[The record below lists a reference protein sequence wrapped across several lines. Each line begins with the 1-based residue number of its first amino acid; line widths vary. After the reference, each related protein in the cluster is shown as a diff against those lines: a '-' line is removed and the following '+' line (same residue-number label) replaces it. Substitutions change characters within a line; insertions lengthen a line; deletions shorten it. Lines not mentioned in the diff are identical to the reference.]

1 MQIRNF
7 IHNETSGGIFL
18 LFSTV
23 LALIF
28 ANTSLVGFYETLMIA
43 PIKIGVTVFSNF
55 YGLDKPFSLWVND
68 LLMTFFFLLLGL
80 EIKRELVAGELST
93 RSKALQPLF
102 AAVGGVVVPI
112 ICYLAVTYT
121 HDEVRHGWAI
131 PCMTDLAF
139 ALGILAFLGNRVPPS
154 IKILL
159 TALAIIDDLIAIIL
173 IAVFYTDALAWT
185 YLIYVAVGIAALLVL
200 HYSKV
205 MRPALYLVAGAIVW
219 YGLLKTG
226 LHPTLA
232 GVITAF
238 ALPLR
243 VEGTPINKS
252 PLVRLE
258 KNLHPYVS
266 FLVVP
271 IFAFSNAGLK
281 LSGITPADIMHPLT
295 MGIAAGLMIGKPIG
309 IMLGLYIGHITGLAR
324 KAIQKQWSD
333 YIGMAIL
340 CGIGFTMSLFVG
352 DLSFTDPVFTNRV
365 RLGVLGAS
373 VIMAT
378 LGWTI
383 CRFNLTARFKHTI

>member
-18 LFSTV
+18 IFATV

-28 ANTSLVGFYETLMIA
+28 ANTSLVGSYEMLLAA
-43 PIKIGVTVFSNF
+43 PIKIGVTVFSTF
-55 YGLDKPFSLWVND
+55 YGLDKSFFLWVND
-68 LLMTFFFLLLGL
+68 LLMAFFFLLLGL
-80 EIKRELVAGELST
+80 EIKRELIAGELST

-102 AAVGGVVVPI
+102 AAVGGVVFPI
-112 ICYLAVTYT
+112 ICFLAVTFR
-121 HDEVRHGWAI
+121 HEDIRHGWAI

-139 ALGILAFLGNRVPPS
+139 ALGMLAFLSNRVPPS

-159 TALAIIDDLIAIIL
+159 TALAIIDDLIAIII
-173 IAVFYTDALAWT
+173 IAFFYTETLAWG
-185 YLIYVAVGIAALLVL
+185 YLLYVAIGIAMLVGFNRF
-200 HYSKV
+200 KV
-205 MRPALYLVAGAIVW
+205 MRPAMYLLAGAVVW

-243 VEGTPINKS
+243 VKNVPTNRS

-258 KNLHPYVS
+258 KNLHPYVA
-266 FLVVP
+266 FLIVP

-281 LSGITPADIMHPLT
+281 LMGITADDFVHPLT
-295 MGIAAGLMIGKPIG
+295 LGIAAGLMIGKPVG
-309 IMLGLYIGHITGLAR
+309 IMLGLYIGHKSGLAL
-324 KAIQKQWSD
+324 KSTHKQWWD
-333 YIGMAIL
+333 YVGMAFL

-352 DLSFTDPVFTNRV
+352 DLSFTDPILSNRV

-373 VIMAT
+373 VIMAM

-383 CRFNLTARFKHTI
+383 CRFNLTARFKNPI